1 MKIKK
6 EFVPL
11 ILSGEKKYE
20 FRNSNDKEGM
30 YIIDNQYY
38 YLLQKELVAAKTI
51 PNDYHKTFYSY
62 LSKKIKQSK
71 LTLDAETKKWLKEN
85 SNNYFMVN
93 TSEYKY
99 ECYIYEWIKL
109 NELPLFPFTKSNE
122 SDLTDE
128 EREDVFGD
136 IPSFCF
142 QTARDTASKSLID
155 LILYFDKNKQET
167 IKFKILDCL
176 INIHEIKQLEII

>member
-1 MKIKK
+1 MKIKR
-6 EFVPL
+6 EFIPL

-62 LSKKIKQSK
+62 LSKRIKQSK
-71 LTLDAETKKWLKEN
+71 LTLDAETKQWLKAN
-85 SNNYFMVN
+85 NNYFMVN

-109 NELPLFPFTKSNE
+109 SELPLFPFLKS
-122 SDLTDE
+122 DE
-128 EREDVFGD
+128 DDFPDGEWEDAVGH

-142 QTARDTASKSLID
+142 QTPQDTASKSLID
-155 LILYFDKNKQET
+155 LILCFDEKTLEI
-167 IKFKILDCL
+167 IKLKILDCL
-176 INIHEIKQLEII
+176 INTFEIKQLEII